1 MKYKGVFKIRN
12 NVYERIMVKPG
23 MVLVIGIATIILI
36 GAILLNLPMASNNG
50 LSIGFI
56 DSLLT
61 ATSAVSVTGLVP
73 VNTAEHW
80 TIFGKI
86 VILAL
91 IQVGGFGFMTSAT
104 LIAFITGKRIGLKER
119 LIMQEQFNQDS
130 FAGIVKLTKFVIFF
144 TLTSEAIG
152 ALLLSLKFIPLYGTF
167 TGVGY
172 SIFHSISAFCNAGF
186 DIIGDS
192 MVPFVGDTLINFTI
206 MGLIILGGLGYTVYL
221 DIARQKTFKK
231 LSLHTKIVLTVSSSL
246 ILVGALFIF
255 ITEYSNPET
264 LASLPLYHKILASFF
279 QSVVARTAGFYSI
292 NLSGMFNAASLFII
306 MLMFIGGSPS
316 STAGGIKTTT
326 FGTIVLTVV
335 SSIKGKE
342 HVEVFNKRIPRVLI
356 NKAFILLSISIL
368 LVGGV
373 TLILTITEKSQ
384 TFMDLLF
391 ETTSALA
398 TVGSSKN
405 VTPELSDIGKI
416 LITMTMYLGKV
427 GPLTLGLA
435 LSNRGRIHKKNYK
448 YPEGKIIIG

>member
-1 MKYKGVFKIRN
+1 MFKIRN
-12 NVYERIMVKPG
+12 SFYERIMLKPG
-23 MVLVIGIATIILI
+23 MVLVIGIAVIILI
-36 GAILLNLPMASNNG
+36 GGILLNLPMSSNSG
-50 LSIGFI
+50 KSIGFI
-56 DSLLT
+56 DAIFT

-73 VNTAEHW
+73 VNTAQHW
-80 TIFGKI
+80 TIFGKV
-86 VILAL
+86 VIIAL
-91 IQVGGFGFMTSAT
+91 IQIGGFGFMTSAT

-152 ALLLSLKFIPLYGTF
+152 ALLLSLKFIPLYGAF
-167 TGVGY
+167 KGVGY

-192 MVPFVGDTLINFTI
+192 MVPFVGDTLINVTI

-221 DIARQKTFKK
+221 DIARQRSLKK
-231 LSLHTKIVLTVSSSL
+231 LTLHSKVVLSVSLSL
-246 ILVGALFIF
+246 IVVGALFVF
-255 ITEYSNPET
+255 LTEYSNPET
-264 LASLPLYHKILASFF
+264 LGALPLYDKVLASFF

-292 NLSGMFNAASLFII
+292 NLTGMFNGASFFII
-306 MLMFIGGSPS
+306 ILMFIGGSPS

-326 FGTIVLTVV
+326 FGTIILTVI
-335 SSIKGKE
+335 SGIKGNE
-342 HVEVFNKRIPRVLI
+342 NVEVFNKRIPKVMI
-356 NKAFILLSISIL
+356 NKAFILLSVSLL

-384 TFMDLLF
+384 TFIDLLF

-405 VTPELSDIGKI
+405 VTPELSNIGKI

-435 LSNRGRIHKKNYK
+435 LSNKGRIHKKSYK